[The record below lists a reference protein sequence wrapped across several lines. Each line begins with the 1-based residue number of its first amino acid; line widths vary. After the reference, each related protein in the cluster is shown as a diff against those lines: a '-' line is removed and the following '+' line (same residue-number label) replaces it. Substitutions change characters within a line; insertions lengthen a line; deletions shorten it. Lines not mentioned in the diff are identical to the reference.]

1 MTPNEVLL
9 DVNVFPDYGQILIED
24 LGTREVP
31 DGWSD
36 DDVGSG
42 GVVPVRASVIG

>member
-1 MTPNEVLL
+1 MSICSPTMDRYSSKTMAP
-9 DVNVFPDYGQILIED
+9 QK
-24 LGTREVP
+24 VP

-36 DDVGSG
+36 DDVGCG